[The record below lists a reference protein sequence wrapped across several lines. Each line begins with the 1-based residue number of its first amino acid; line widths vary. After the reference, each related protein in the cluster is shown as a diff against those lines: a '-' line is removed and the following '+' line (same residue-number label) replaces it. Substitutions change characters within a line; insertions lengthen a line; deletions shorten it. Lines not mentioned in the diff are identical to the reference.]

1 MPPSLLDADPAIRL
15 KRRLTVRYA
24 CALGALVVLLVAT
37 FFIGRAQI
45 AAARFEVD
53 QMAALVGD
61 HVRANQIGRIA
72 GRIGDGVV
80 LDDDRRDLRR
90 MADQHESGRSAVS
103 SSDDALGIETD
114 ALVTAARRLADE
126 PDAVSAR
133 ALKGHAAALA
143 ARQKAAMDADRQE
156 ASDQL
161 DRFTQMTG
169 LLLVAWLVVI
179 GVEVVFVFLPGLH
192 LLARHIDDYTR
203 ARRLER
209 QLRSVRRMRVL
220 GRMAGGMAHE
230 FNNILMPIV
239 GLSDLLR
246 ERMAPGSDDRRLI
259 DLLVEAGD
267 RAKRLVARVR
277 VLDRPLEVRGV
288 DLGAVIEHAIAACAS
303 LPGVER
309 IHIELP
315 AASRGLRADAGAL
328 AQAIIEVLRNALGAI
343 GPAGRVVIEV
353 GREEVGN
360 PESSIFIRVVD
371 DGHGMSPTVREA
383 AFDPFFTT
391 RSVGDGVGLG
401 LSVAHGIVSA
411 HGGRIEIES
420 VEGRGAVVTMYI
432 PADLSTTGDEA

>member
-1 MPPSLLDADPAIRL
+1 MPPSFPDADPAIRL

-45 AAARFEVD
+45 TAARFEVD
-53 QMAALVGD
+53 QMAALIGD
-61 HVRANQIGRIA
+61 HLRAIQIGRIA
-72 GRIGDGVV
+72 GRISAGTV
-80 LDDDRRDLRR
+80 LADDRRDLLRI
-90 MADQHESGRSAVS
+90 ADQHASGRSAALA
-103 SSDDALGIETD
+103 SDGALAIETD

-126 PDAVSAR
+126 PDAVSAL
-133 ALKGHAAALA
+133 ALKSHAAALS
-143 ARQKAAMDADRQE
+143 ARQKASMDGDRRE

-161 DRFTQMTG
+161 DQLTQMTG
-169 LLLVAWLVVI
+169 LLLVAWLLLI
-179 GVEVVFVFLPGLH
+179 SIEVVFVFLPGLH
-192 LLARHIDDYTR
+192 LIARHIDDYTR

-246 ERMAPGSDDRRLI
+246 ERTAPDSDDRRLI

-277 VLDRPLEVRGV
+277 VLDRPLEISGV
-288 DLGAVIEHAIAACAS
+288 DLGAVIEHAIGACAS

-309 IHIELP
+309 IHVDLP
-315 AASRGLRADAGAL
+315 AAARRLRADGGAL

-343 GPAGRVVIEV
+343 GPAGRVEIQV
-353 GREEVGN
+353 GREEGGN
-360 PESSIFIRVVD
+360 PESSIFIRIVD

-401 LSVAHGIVSA
+401 LSVAHGIISA

-420 VEGRGAVVTMYI
+420 VEGRGAAVTMYI
-432 PADLSTTGDEA
+432 PADLSTTGDET